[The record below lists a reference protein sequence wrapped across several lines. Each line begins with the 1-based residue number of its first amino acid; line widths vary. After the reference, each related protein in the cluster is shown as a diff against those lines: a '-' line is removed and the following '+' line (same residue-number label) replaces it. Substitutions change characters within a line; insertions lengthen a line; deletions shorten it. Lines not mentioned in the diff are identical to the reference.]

1 MHISAFPHE
10 LAHRAATVLGSRLEA
25 SIILGERGFAVRAG
39 SSTSA
44 AGRCDRAE
52 SLADDGPCVEAIE
65 SRTLQVVPVIAD
77 SERWEAWRDQSLREG
92 FVSALAVPA
101 SVNASIA
108 VALNLYSR
116 SPDPW
121 TRELVTAAAS
131 YVQIAASMVQLQL
144 KLAEFEDA
152 TVGLYHQMSDLS
164 TTERAVGAIMYA
176 NDCSDL
182 EARRILESA
191 SRNRNVSQREVAETI
206 LRALVTGDMPR
217 PGEDPGT

>member
-10 LAHRAATVLGSRLEA
+10 LAHRAATVLGTKLEA

-39 SSTSA
+39 SSTGA

-52 SLADDGPCVEAIE
+52 SLADDGPCVDAIE
-65 SRTLQVVPVIAD
+65 KRTVQVVPVIAET
-77 SERWEAWRDQSLREG
+77 ERWEAWREQSLREG

-101 SVNASIA
+101 SVNADIA
-108 VALNLYSR
+108 VAINLYSR
-116 SPDPW
+116 TPDPW
-121 TRELVTAAAS
+121 TNELVTAADGYA
-131 YVQIAASMVQLQL
+131 QLAASMVQLHL

-152 TVGLYHQMSDLS
+152 TAGLYHQMSDLS
-164 TTERAVGAIMYA
+164 ATERAVGAIMHA
-176 NDCSDL
+176 NDCTDL

-206 LRALVTGDMPR
+206 LRTLVMSEPR
-217 PGEDPGT
+217 PGDDSSI

>member
-1 MHISAFPHE
+1 MNISAFPHE
-10 LAHRAATVLGSRLEA
+10 LAHRAATVLGSGLEA
-25 SIILGERGFAVRAG
+25 SIILGEHGFAVRAG
-39 SSTSA
+39 SSSAA

-52 SLADDGPCVEAIE
+52 SLADEGPCVDAIE
-65 SRTLQVVPVIAD
+65 TRSVKVVPVIAD
-77 SERWEAWRDQSLREG
+77 SEGWEAWRDQSLREG

-101 SVNASIA
+101 SVNANIA

-116 SPDPW
+116 TPDPW
-121 TRELVTAAAS
+121 TRELITAADGYA
-131 YVQIAASMVQLQL
+131 QLAASMVLLQL
-144 KLAEFEDA
+144 KLAELEDA
-152 TVGLYHQMSDLS
+152 TVGLYQQMSDLS
-164 TTERAVGAIMYA
+164 ATERAVGAIMYA

-217 PGEDPGT
+217 PGGGPGT